1 MARRSKE
8 GELQL
13 GFDMAPVLPRKAEAP
28 PATKI
33 VDSRGITRAEEIQLP
48 DPESQL
54 PVDGTCR
61 PANGAFLRVAALP
74 QSSAP
79 VPTGL
84 VSSSQLQAP
93 NSDLPNVLTVAQ
105 LTQRISGVLEEG
117 IGSVW
122 VEGEISNLRRQS
134 SGHSYFTLKDEES
147 QLSCVLFA
155 RTASGQKVALRDGL
169 QVQLQGQISVY
180 QPRGQYQLVVRV
192 VQAKGEGVLQ
202 ARFEELKRRLAAEGL
217 FDQSRK
223 RTLPRFPRRIGVV
236 TSPTGAAIHDFLQVL
251 HRRHPG
257 LRVVINPVRVQGKGA
272 AAEIAAAIAELAA
285 GGGVIGPVD
294 LIVVTRGGGSLEDL
308 WEFNEEAVARAIV
321 ASSVPV
327 VSAVGHEI
335 DFSIADFAADLR
347 APTPSAA
354 AELIAA
360 EGSELLERSR
370 SLVARIGREALAR
383 MGLHHA
389 VQQRLASS
397 PLFRDPLRRVEEAK
411 QTSDRI
417 EEFLTGTI
425 ERRTEQVSA
434 TIARRAAQIASAH
447 PGHRLLH
454 ADQKISALGEQ
465 LGTLMAHRLE
475 RDKGRMN
482 LVSAALSAL
491 NPEATLARGFSIT
504 RNAEGK
510 VITSSGQVK
519 QGESIRTKLAEGELD
534 AVVKRLES

>member
-33 VDSRGITRAEEIQLP
+33 VDSPGITRAEEIQLP

-105 LTQRISGVLEEG
+105 LTRRISGVLEEG

-434 TIARRAAQIASAH
+434 TIARRAAHMASAH

-519 QGESIRTKLAEGELD
+519 PGESIRTKLAEGELD

>member
-33 VDSRGITRAEEIQLP
+33 VDSPGITRAEEIQLP

-54 PVDGTCR
+54 PLDGTCR

-105 LTQRISGVLEEG
+105 LTRRISGVLEEG

-434 TIARRAAQIASAH
+434 TIARRAAQMASAH

>member
-33 VDSRGITRAEEIQLP
+33 VDSPGITRAEEIQLP

-61 PANGAFLRVAALP
+61 PANGASLRVAALP

-105 LTQRISGVLEEG
+105 LTRRISGVLEEG

-257 LRVVINPVRVQGKGA
+257 LRVVINPVRVQGKGT
-272 AAEIAAAIAELAA
+272 AAEIAAAITELAA

>member
-33 VDSRGITRAEEIQLP
+33 VDSPGITRAEEIQLP

-105 LTQRISGVLEEG
+105 LTRRISGVLEEG

-257 LRVVINPVRVQGKGA
+257 LRVVINPVRVQGKGT
-272 AAEIAAAIAELAA
+272 AAEIAAAITELAA

-434 TIARRAAQIASAH
+434 TIARRAAQMASAH

-482 LVSAALSAL
+482 LVIAALSAL

>member
-28 PATKI
+28 SAAKI
-33 VDSRGITRAEEIQLP
+33 ADSPEITRAEENQLP
-48 DPESQL
+48 DPDSQL
-54 PVDGTCR
+54 PVDGSCR
-61 PANGAFLRVAALP
+61 PASGAALRAAALP

-84 VSSSQLQAP
+84 VPDSQLPATSSQ
-93 NSDLPNVLTVAQ
+93 LPNVLTVAQ
-105 LTQRISGVLEEG
+105 LTRRISSVLEEG

-192 VQAKGEGVLQ
+192 VQAKGEGLLQ

-223 RTLPRFPRRIGVV
+223 RMLPRFPRRIGVV

-272 AAEIAAAIAELAA
+272 AAEIAAAITELAA

-321 ASSVPV
+321 ASPVPV

-383 MGLHHA
+383 TGLHHA

-397 PLFRDPLRRVEEAK
+397 PLFRDPLRRVEEAR

-417 EEFLTGTI
+417 EEFLAGTM

-434 TIARRAAQIASAH
+434 MIARRAAQMASAH

-454 ADQKISALGEQ
+454 AGQKISTLGEQ
-465 LGTLMAHRLE
+465 LGTMMARRLE

-482 LVSAALSAL
+482 LVSAALAAL

-510 VITSSGQVK
+510 VITSASSLKTGDLLRTTLAD
-519 QGESIRTKLAEGELD
+519 GE
-534 AVVKRLES
+534 VESDVR

>member
-33 VDSRGITRAEEIQLP
+33 VDSPGITRAEEIQLP

-61 PANGAFLRVAALP
+61 PANGASLRVAALP

-105 LTQRISGVLEEG
+105 LTRRISGVLEEG

-257 LRVVINPVRVQGKGA
+257 LRVVINPVRVQGKGT
-272 AAEIAAAIAELAA
+272 AAEIAAAITELAA

-434 TIARRAAQIASAH
+434 TIARRAAQMASAH